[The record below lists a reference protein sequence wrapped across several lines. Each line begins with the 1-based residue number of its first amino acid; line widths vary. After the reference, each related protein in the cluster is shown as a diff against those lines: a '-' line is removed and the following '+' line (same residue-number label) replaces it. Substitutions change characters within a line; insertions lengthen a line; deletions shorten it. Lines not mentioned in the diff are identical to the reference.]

1 MDSEL
6 IMSVL
11 TLLNA
16 AMTAWQEYRHRRDK
30 KAAARPSEVLEA
42 KPKGEQS

>member
-6 IMSVL
+6 VMSVL

-16 AMTAWQEYRHRRDK
+16 AMTAWQEFRHRK
-30 KAAARPSEVLEA
+30 TAKAAKKERPSDFLKAE
-42 KPKGEQS
+42 PKS